1 MQATPCNPL
10 WSNRH
15 PMRTAAS
22 ACALCALG
30 GLIASCTA
38 SAEDVRP
45 PPNQLFFP
53 SGLAVTPPGKLA
65 PALFVAN
72 ANSELRYDSGSI
84 VVIDILRVQTKVQEW
99 RDSLIKGMPM
109 PGDCEQDADHRETLV
124 CDEAPFILE
133 GASVRIGNF
142 ATDIAVQDFTD
153 PVDPTDPAD
162 PSANT
167 IKLRVFVP
175 TRGDPSIAWADYD
188 GDRLFCSAEGGF
200 AQCDDKHRLSSVL
213 NDPNQPPVTDEPFAV
228 YATTQPPAPGSTTKQ
243 GYAIVTHLTT
253 GAVSLVDSPEDG
265 TVQISDVAN
274 SLFAPDLTTGLR
286 GATGVAGRLPRT
298 DDSMVYVG
306 SRTDSRIQT
315 LTVGRPANGSAPYLL
330 PGSFF
335 FLDAVGNT
343 AGGSIDT
350 RGIQFSPSGDRVYI
364 VNRRPPSLQIYDTS
378 LGLTGIPR
386 NESLGASDICR
397 QASNVA
403 VVDVGDAMDPQ
414 ERAYVSCFQ
423 DGEVYVVDPSGQSQ
437 VEDIITVGRGPYAIV
452 GAKDQKLLFVSNVL
466 EDTIAVVD
474 IDPMSAMR
482 NRVILRIGTPKE
494 QDQ

>member
-1 MQATPCNPL
+1 
-10 WSNRH
+10 
-15 PMRTAAS
+15 
-22 ACALCALG
+22 
-30 GLIASCTA
+30 LIASCTA
-38 SAEDVRP
+38 SADDVRP

-53 SGLAVTPPGKLA
+53 SGLAVTPPGKKA
-65 PALFVAN
+65 PVLFVAN

-84 VVIDILRVQTKVQEW
+84 VVIDILRVQTTINAW
-99 RDSLIKGMPM
+99 LNGGAT
-109 PGDCEQDADHRETLV
+109 GDCIQDPDHRETLV
-124 CDEAPFILE
+124 CEEAPFILE
-133 GASVRIGNF
+133 GAGVRIGNF

-153 PVDPTDPAD
+153 PVDPTKPDDPNA
-162 PSANT
+162 SK

-188 GDRLFCSAEGGF
+188 GDRLFCSADSGF
-200 AQCDDKHRLSSVL
+200 AQCDDRHRLSSVL

-228 YATTQPPAPGSTTKQ
+228 FATAQPPAEGSTTKQ

-265 TVQISDVAN
+265 TVQISDVA
-274 SLFAPDLTTGLR
+274 STLFAADLSSGLR
-286 GATGVAGRLPRT
+286 GSTGVAGRRPGT
-298 DDSMVYVG
+298 DDNMVYVG

-315 LTVGRPANGSAPYLL
+315 LTVGRPVNGSTPYLL

-350 RGIQFSPSGDRVYI
+350 RGIQFSPSGDRLYI
-364 VNRRPPSLQIYDTS
+364 VNRRPPSLQVFDTS
-378 LGLTGIPR
+378 IGLTGVPR
-386 NESLGASDICR
+386 NEAVGASDVCR

-403 VVDVGDAMDPQ
+403 VLDVGDATAPQ

-437 VEDIITVGRGPYAIV
+437 VEDIITVGRGPYAIA

-466 EDTIAVVD
+466 EDTIAVIDV
-474 IDPMSAMR
+474 DPMSATR
-482 NRVILRIGTPKE
+482 NRVVLRIGTPKE